1 MDIFLNKDIVENLD
15 LSNYDIATYV
25 AIRSIYHSAKK
36 EFYISTEMLAYE
48 LHGRDIPER
57 AIGQIKASIV
67 HLAEFGLYDIVK
79 IFNKQIGSY
88 VLKDK
93 SLYFDTN
100 EEGVYFTI
108 ISSDEVRKIM
118 TLDSK
123 KNKAALLRFFINVVG
138 TFNRKHKINT
148 DTGTRTNFVGYVS
161 QSYISTLSDINDGV
175 AADYFKILEDAKV
188 LYVYRHN
195 QAIKNNDGKLKSI
208 TNHYGRF
215 EDRAYIEQFAWEY
228 EENIL
233 GSNTKKANTKRA
245 LMAKYNFIVS
255 DPEKNISRY
264 TDDEL
269 VQIYKYVVSRN
280 EKQQEIGLT
289 DIRDLSVLENISC
302 VQSYIALQ
310 ESDVNNTDTTT
321 DIDNML
327 DAMFDDEVGTTE
339 EM

>member
-57 AIGQIKASIV
+57 AIGQIKTSIV
-67 HLAEFGLYDIVK
+67 RLAEFGLYDIVQPL
-79 IFNKQIGSY
+79 NKKSGSY
-88 VLKDK
+88 VVKDK

-100 EEGVYFTI
+100 EEGVYFTV

-175 AADYFKILEDAKV
+175 AADYFKILEDAK
-188 LYVYRHN
+188 L
-195 QAIKNNDGKLKSI
+195 
-208 TNHYGRF
+208 F
-215 EDRAYIEQFAWEY
+215 F
-228 EENIL
+228 
-233 GSNTKKANTKRA
+233 TKA
-245 LMAKYNFIVS
+245 
-255 DPEKNISRY
+255 
-264 TDDEL
+264 
-269 VQIYKYVVSRN
+269 
-280 EKQQEIGLT
+280 
-289 DIRDLSVLENISC
+289 
-302 VQSYIALQ
+302 
-310 ESDVNNTDTTT
+310 
-321 DIDNML
+321 
-327 DAMFDDEVGTTE
+327 
-339 EM
+339 